1 MASILVGTN
10 DLRAALK
17 SVRPHACTDQ
27 ELPSLC
33 RIRLDVGP
41 QNVTVTATDRFTLG
55 LAIASVFTHLNPN
68 TLDETDLAWVEVID
82 LAVDDVDKILGIFPG
97 GKEPADEPQFLLRI
111 ETDPTHV
118 VVTDSSGMIDGRA
131 LKLPRLSADEGFP
144 DLAALVW
151 RVHSGPPVLIE
162 NLAVGGTYTKR
173 FTTAASC
180 YREPLVFESTTGSKG
195 LMIRCGESFLGLL
208 MPIALDEETE
218 ARHLE
223 WRKAWTTRLAPTTGQ
238 DDAA

>member
-17 SVRPHACTDQ
+17 SVRPHACLDP

-41 QNVTVTATDRFTLG
+41 QNVTVTATDRFTIG
-55 LAIASVFTHLNPN
+55 LAIASVFTHLNPD
-68 TLDETDLAWVEVID
+68 TLDETTLPWVEVID

-97 GKEPADEPQFLLRI
+97 GKEPADEPQYLLRI

-118 VVTDSSGMIDGRA
+118 VVTDSSGMIDGRS
-131 LKLPRLSADEGFP
+131 LKVPRLPADESFP
-144 DLAALVW
+144 DLASLVW
-151 RVHSGPPVLIE
+151 KVHSGAPVLIE
-162 NLAVGGTYTKR
+162 NLTVGGKYNAR
-173 FTTAASC
+173 FKAATDA
-180 YREPLVFESTTGSKG
+180 YRQPQTMESTTGSKG
-195 LMIRCGESFLGLL
+195 LMIRVGESFLGLL

>member
-17 SVRPHACTDQ
+17 SVRAHACTEP
-27 ELPSLC
+27 ELPTLC

-41 QNVTVTATDRFTLG
+41 QNITVTATDRFTIG
-55 LAIASVFTHLNPN
+55 LAIASVFAHLNVD
-68 TLDETDLAWVEVID
+68 TREETDLSWLEVID

-97 GKEPADEPQFLLRI
+97 GKEPADEPQYLLRI
-111 ETDPTHV
+111 ETDQTHI

-131 LKLPRLSADEGFP
+131 LKIPRLPADESFR
-144 DLAALVW
+144 DLPGLIW
-151 RVHSGPPVLIE
+151 KVHSGKPVLIE
-162 NLAVGGTYTKR
+162 NLAVGGRYTAR
-173 FTTAASC
+173 FTTAATC
-180 YREPLVFESTTGSKG
+180 YREPLVIEATTGSRG

-208 MPIALDEETE
+208 MPIALDEDTE

-223 WRKAWTTRLAPTTGQ
+223 WRKAWTNRLAPTAGQ